1 MHVPP
6 IESVR
11 LSHLLRGFS
20 ECYMSVF
27 LEFFLCELLKLLLVD
42 VNAFYGHLHSSVFLF
57 DLGSVGHGAWGHGMY
72 EA

>member
-11 LSHLLRGFS
+11 LSHLLRGFR

-27 LEFFLCELLKLLLVD
+27 LQFFLCELLKLLLVD
-42 VNAFYGHLHSSVFLF
+42 VNVFYGHLHPRLP
-57 DLGSVGHGAWGHGMY
+57 LCLEKCGSWCVGAWDV
-72 EA
+72 